1 MAKAQAKP
9 QSESYTKRADSKKS
23 AKPAGAR
30 FTNKLAKRLGKKNPK
45 TRPTLA
51 EIDKYLGKGVYK
63 ENRKDKSDIN
73 PKQKLELGG
82 ENPDEKLKV
91 TIQVDV
97 YEDDYEEGEGKNV
110 NSYTGLKNSIVKAND
125 LIKFLADNVSLS
137 DDPND
142 YVLDDNGFINTSRLE
157 NADGSEASEYEIEKW
172 KKGEMKL
179 YSAHYT
185 IIVQAIGKPRTPS
198 QSELHV
204 VTDIPMYAKGGKT
217 KQTAPQSDVYNEF
230 RDLTK
235 KAKPVGWRYTNK
247 GAKALKVKNP
257 FARPS
262 KAHIDK
268 YGNSERGYLDF
279 ETRADKTDEK
289 PNERFAKGGQTP
301 PQGENYSRSRD
312 KEKSATRVGWRY
324 SQGLAKRLGI
334 KNPQTKTPTQEHID
348 KYQDAKK
355 NSVYWEGRADK
366 SDMNP
371 KSKFEEGGE
380 NEYEAGGKIT
390 NQYKQFHGVNFNRE
404 RQIWNAWTPAQ
415 RLHFLLDH
423 ADELGKKNFDIEP
436 KEFEKISRVK
446 YDNLESLE
454 DRDDMMGGEY
464 FVAVNSSLSRHIKR
478 GQYAK
483 GGQAP
488 SYKETYFGNVWSKKN
503 DKEDKAKPVGY
514 RYTEKL
520 AKRLGKSPYA
530 KVTPEHKEKYLG
542 RGVYF
547 ENRKDKS
554 DINPNQKLASG
565 GKVKQTEPQSDV
577 YNEFRDL
584 TKSAK
589 PVGWR
594 YTDKGAKALKVDP
607 FAKPS
612 KAHID
617 KYGNSE
623 RGYLDYE
630 TRLDKSDEKPKA
642 KFEGGGE
649 NEMAKGGQARIS
661 NSEAS
666 SYAENH
672 QPFKGNNLEA
682 KNLENGDYVILSYGY
697 YPIWYWNKK
706 ENKWYQNKDK
716 FSQTTARHI
725 TASRPTY
732 DAEVVARDEM
742 DKMMAK
748 SLEGHGFMAMGGDVK
763 E

>member
-1 MAKAQAKP
+1 MAKEIKP
-9 QSESYTKRADSKKS
+9 LPPQGGSYTKKADKKKS
-23 AKPAGAR
+23 AKPRGYRYTTALSD
-30 FTNKLAKRLGKKNPK
+30 KLGKSE
-45 TRPTLA
+45 TARPTSADL
-51 EIDKYLGKGVYK
+51 EKYLNKKNKKGEYVYY
-63 ENRKDKSDIN
+63 ERRADKSDAK
-73 PKQKLELGG
+73 PK
-82 ENPDEKLKV
+82 EK
-91 TIQVDV
+91 
-97 YEDDYEEGEGKNV
+97 
-110 NSYTGLKNSIVKAND
+110 
-125 LIKFLADNVSLS
+125 F
-137 DDPND
+137 
-142 YVLDDNGFINTSRLE
+142 
-157 NADGSEASEYEIEKW
+157 
-172 KKGEMKL
+172 
-179 YSAHYT
+179 
-185 IIVQAIGKPRTPS
+185 
-198 QSELHV
+198 
-204 VTDIPMYAKGGKT
+204 AKGGKA
-217 KQTAPQSDVYNEF
+217 KQTAPQSGSYNEF
-230 RDLTK
+230 RDLEK
-235 KAKPVGWRYTNK
+235 KARPVGYRYTK
-247 GAKALKVKNP
+247 LGVEKLKIKDP
-257 FARPS
+257 YARPS
-262 KAHIDK
+262 QAHIEKYANTDK
-268 YGNSERGYLDF
+268 GYIDY
-279 ETRADKTDEK
+279 ETRADKSDEK
-289 PNERFAKGGQTP
+289 PKSKFEGGGENEYAKGGQTP
-301 PQGENYSRSRD
+301 AQGENYSRSRD

-348 KYQDAKK
+348 KYQDKST

-366 SDMNP
+366 SDVNP

-380 NEYEAGGKIT
+380 NEYAKGGVAEHGLRRGDRIIGVGENGKSIMVTNGDGVYSVNIT
-390 NQYKQFHGVNFNRE
+390 NGE
-404 RQIWNAWTPAQ
+404 RKRQGHTKMKS
-415 RLHFLLDH
+415 H
-423 ADELGKKNFDIEP
+423 EE
-436 KEFEKISRVK
+436 
-446 YDNLESLE
+446 
-454 DRDDMMGGEY
+454 GGEME
-464 FVAVNSSLSRHIKR
+464 
-478 GQYAK
+478 YAK
-483 GGQAP
+483 GGQAE
-488 SYKETYFGNVWSKKN
+488 SYKKTYFGHNYSKAN
-503 DKEDKAKPVGY
+503 DRQEKAKPVGY

-594 YTDKGAKALKVDP
+594 YTNKGAKALKVDP

-612 KAHID
+612 NAHIE

-732 DAEVVARDEM
+732 DADVVARDEM